1 MKTLSIEQMEN
12 ISGGGL
18 LKALGCGFASVA
30 LAGAFVALV
39 TATGGAALA
48 FAAITYSVAPAA
60 WGLACF
66 ANVEE

>member
-1 MKTLSIEQMEN
+1 MKTLNLKQMEN

-30 LAGAFVALV
+30 LVGAFVALV

-48 FAAITYSVAPAA
+48 IAAVSYSVAPAA

-66 ANVEE
+66 AEE